1 MKCPVCG
8 GKSIGKVGND
18 QYYCWDCCLEYKMSQ
33 DGIQIFELE
42 EDGSLV
48 TINAQR
54 LVNKTCRI
62 GGTGFDGKG
71 NQEKIF
77 RFF

>member
-48 TINAQR
+48 TINA
-54 LVNKTCRI
+54 
-62 GGTGFDGKG
+62 
-71 NQEKIF
+71 
-77 RFF
+77 